1 MGSGKSY
8 VGRRLAA
15 RLGLPFVDL
24 DTYLET
30 QYGGTIAELIAA
42 EGMEEFRRRE
52 AAALRAQPTVNT
64 VVACGG
70 GTPIYHDNLAWMNAR
85 GITFYLETALPV
97 LVERLLPE
105 RAKRPLLAKLN
116 ADTMPA
122 FIEAHLRERRPYYLS
137 AHLRYSQQTGREPV
151 AADIQTYLLRITGH

>member
-8 VGRRLAA
+8 VGQRLAT

-42 EGMEEFRRRE
+42 EGMEEFRKRE
-52 AAALRAQPTVNT
+52 AAALRAQPTTNT

-70 GTPIYHDNLAWMNAR
+70 GAPVYHDNLKWMNER
-85 GITFYLETALPV
+85 GITCYLETALPV

-105 RAKRPLLAKLN
+105 RAKRPLLAGLD
-116 ADTMPA
+116 AHALPG
-122 FIEAHLRERRPYYLS
+122 FITEHLRERRPYYLG
-137 AHLRYSQQTGREPV
+137 AHLRYSQRTGHEPV
-151 AADIQTYLLRITGH
+151 AADIQAYLLRITGH